1 MAKKKSFIEK
11 KSLMIVV
18 SSNFVG
24 DVKITGYAS
33 DNPFG
38 ISGGTIDNNPIDGSI
53 YVIVGIFIGILLFYL
68 VRRIAKNN

>member
-1 MAKKKSFIEK
+1 
-11 KSLMIVV
+11 MIVLGVLLGVVFIFMV

-33 DNPFG
+33 DNPLG
-38 ISGGTIDNNPIDGSI
+38 ITGGTIDNNAVNGSI
-53 YVIVGIFIGILLFYL
+53 YVIIGIFIGILLFYL